1 MNKILFALIASVF
14 SMQVSN
20 AEQITLRI
28 HHFLSSKAP
37 LHGDFLVPF
46 AEELEEKS
54 NGRLNVEIFDSM
66 SLGGRP
72 NDVYDQV
79 VDGAIDIGLVVPGY
93 TPGLFNDTEVFELPF
108 IMKDPIATTK
118 AFSDLV
124 ETNLQDTEYADAKIL
139 ASWVHG
145 PGVIHSETP
154 INSLDDLAGVELRGP
169 TRLVTQT
176 IAELGAIPVGMPLP
190 SVPESLSKGVIS
202 GTLLPWE
209 VTPAIRLSEL
219 VSNHTEFASK
229 ESLYTTAFVLAMNL
243 ESFEALPLDLQQIIE
258 NSSGTK
264 LSVNATSAMLAA
276 DSYGKKIA
284 NSLENNI
291 IVLSDQE
298 VDRWKL
304 AAQPVIDKWIA
315 TGESKQNLL
324 NDVQIL
330 IELYN

>member
-1 MNKILFALIASVF
+1 MNKILFALITSVF

-37 LHGDFLVPF
+37 LHSAFLVPF

-124 ETNLQDTEYADAKIL
+124 ETNLKDTEYADAKIL

-219 VSNHTEFASK
+219 VSNHTEFASE

-243 ESFEALPLDLQQIIE
+243 EIFEALPFDLQQIIE
-258 NSSGTK
+258 NSSGK
-264 LSVNATSAMLAA
+264 ELSVNAVSAMLAA
-276 DSYGKKIA
+276 DSYGKEIA
-284 NSLENNI
+284 NSLGNNI

-304 AAQPVIDKWIA
+304 AAQPIIDKWIA
-315 TGESKQNLL
+315 TDESRQNLL
-324 NDVQIL
+324 HDVQIL

>member
-37 LHGDFLVPF
+37 LHSSFLVPF

-124 ETNLQDTEYADAKIL
+124 ETNLKDTEYADAKIL

-219 VSNHTEFASK
+219 VSNHTEFASE

-243 ESFEALPLDLQQIIE
+243 ESFEALPFDLQQIIE
-258 NSSGTK
+258 NSSGKK
-264 LSVNATSAMLAA
+264 LSVNAVSAMLAA
-276 DSYGKKIA
+276 DSYGKEIA
-284 NSLENNI
+284 NSLGNNI

-304 AAQPVIDKWIA
+304 AARPIIDKWIA
-315 TGESKQNLL
+315 TDESRQNLL